1 MDRRAALAR
10 LAAITGS
17 IALGGELFVT
27 GCRQTDKRAA
37 TPFTASDVALLDE
50 IGETILPTTDTPG
63 AKSVGIGSFMTMMVS
78 DCYDDAAHAAFQSG
92 LAEIDA
98 TSRSH
103 HGRSFLQCTPAER
116 HEMLS
121 ALDREQAAQEK
132 KRGETPHYF
141 AMMKELTLLG
151 YFSSETGCTKAL
163 RYAETP
169 GSYDGDVPYH
179 KGDRAWFDPSRR
191 VG

>member
-1 MDRRAALAR
+1 
-10 LAAITGS
+10 
-17 IALGGELFVT
+17 
-27 GCRQTDKRAA
+27 
-37 TPFTASDVALLDE
+37 
-50 IGETILPTTDTPG
+50 
-63 AKSVGIGSFMTMMVS
+63 
-78 DCYDDAAHAAFQSG
+78 
-92 LAEIDA
+92 
-98 TSRSH
+98 
-103 HGRSFLQCTPAER
+103 
-116 HEMLS
+116 MLS

-169 GSYDGDVPYH
+169 GAYDGDVPYH
-179 KGDRAWFDPSRR
+179 KGDRAWFDPTRR